1 MTLRAQPVDVD
12 TFRKILQ
19 EELDKALKPIKE
31 DASETR
37 KRVNQIYDAMEQ
49 QGYRFPKA
57 S

>member
-1 MTLRAQPVDVD
+1 MTTLIDVEVLR
-12 TFRKILQ
+12 RIMR
-19 EELDKALKPIKE
+19 EELQRELQPIKE
-31 DASETR
+31 DVEATR